1 MLAAEFTDTTKEVA
15 PILYHYTSGKA
26 ALNIIKTGELWA
38 THSWYLNDSSELEFG
53 RKVYSSVVG
62 GITKLDHHESFREFL
77 DSQSIVTLLLR
88 YSTVFAC
95 CFSAAENKL
104 SQWRAY
110 STLGTRTGY
119 SLGFDPDGLKK
130 LTFRG
135 RPLLLMKVFYEPDEQ
150 ETIVRKVLAAI
161 NVHLERLDEEVVT
174 EDWYELLSF
183 ITQWL
188 QVVLIGLKCPDFR
201 EEREWRL
208 VYATY
213 GIAEPTE
220 LNYRASESG
229 IMIPYCELCGS
240 DALPLTKVFI
250 GPTVERDIA
259 SFSFEEMLK
268 KYNYS
273 STTVAHCDIPLR
285 AL

>member
-1 MLAAEFTDTTKEVA
+1 MLDAELRDTTKEV
-15 PILYHYTSGKA
+15 PLILYHYTSGKE

-38 THSWYLNDSSELEFG
+38 THSWYMNDSSELKFG
-53 RKVYSSVVG
+53 REVYSNVIEG
-62 GITKLDHHESFREFL
+62 LTKLNHHERFREFL
-77 DSQSIVTLLLR
+77 DSYTIVTLLMH
-88 YSTVFAC
+88 YSTVFTC
-95 CFSAAENKL
+95 CFSAAENQL

-119 SLGFDPDGLKK
+119 SLGFDPGGLKK
-130 LTFRG
+130 LTFCG

-150 ETIVRKVLAAI
+150 QTIVKKVLAAI

-183 ITQWL
+183 IAQWL
-188 QVVLIGLKCPDFR
+188 QVVLIGLKHPDFR

-208 VYATY
+208 VYRTF

-229 IMIPYCELCGS
+229 IMIPYCELRGS
-240 DALPLTKVFI
+240 EALPLTKVII

-259 SFSFEEMLK
+259 SFSFEQMLK